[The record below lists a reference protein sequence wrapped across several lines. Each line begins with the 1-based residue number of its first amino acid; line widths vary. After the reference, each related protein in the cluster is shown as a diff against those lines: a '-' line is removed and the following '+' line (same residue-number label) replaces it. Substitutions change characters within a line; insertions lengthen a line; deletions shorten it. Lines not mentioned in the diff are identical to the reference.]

1 MMKNMDLFAILSSMA
16 DEKYRLFSCKLLPD
30 AVRKTVIGVRLPR
43 LRTLAKN
50 MVKNGAY
57 SIVLNSSIGSTMEE
71 KMVYGMLIGYAPLTD
86 EQKFE
91 YLLKFVPKIDCWSV
105 CDCVCVSL
113 KFKDKK
119 KLWAFLLKNYA
130 KSTAE
135 FELRFVLVMALNHF
149 LEEKYL
155 EDVLRLVAN
164 ISSPAYYVVM
174 AQAWLLS
181 MLYVKFPQS
190 VLDFLTSHNVS
201 TIVYAKTLQKILE
214 SRQISQIQREEI
226 KNLRYLLKIKATEQ

>member
-1 MMKNMDLFAILSSMA
+1 MKNMDLFAILSSMA

-57 SIVLNSSIGSTMEE
+57 AIVLNSSIGSTMEE

-164 ISSPAYYVVM
+164 ISSSAYYVVM

-190 VLDFLTSHNVS
+190 VLDFLTSHKVS

>member
-57 SIVLNSSIGSTMEE
+57 AIVLNSSIGSTMEE

-135 FELRFVLVMALNHF
+135 FELRFVLVMVLNHF

-190 VLDFLTSHNVS
+190 VLDFLTSHKVS

-214 SRQISQIQREEI
+214 SMQISQIQREEI

>member
-155 EDVLRLVAN
+155 EDVLRLVEN

-190 VLDFLTSHNVS
+190 VLDFLTSHKVS

-226 KNLRYLLKIKATEQ
+226 KNLRYLLKIKATV

>member
-1 MMKNMDLFAILSSMA
+1 MDLFAILSSMA

-57 SIVLNSSIGSTMEE
+57 AIVLNSSIGSTMEE

-86 EQKFE
+86 EQKFD

>member
-1 MMKNMDLFAILSSMA
+1 MDLFAILSSMA

-57 SIVLNSSIGSTMEE
+57 AIVLNSSIGSTMEE

-155 EDVLRLVAN
+155 EDVLRLVEN

-190 VLDFLTSHNVS
+190 VLDFLTSHKVS

>member
-57 SIVLNSSIGSTMEE
+57 AIVLNSSIGSTMEE

-135 FELRFVLVMALNHF
+135 FELRFILVMALNHF

-164 ISSPAYYVVM
+164 ISSSAYYVVM

-190 VLDFLTSHNVS
+190 VLDFLTSHKVS

>member
-1 MMKNMDLFAILSSMA
+1 
-16 DEKYRLFSCKLLPD
+16 
-30 AVRKTVIGVRLPR
+30 
-43 LRTLAKN
+43 
-50 MVKNGAY
+50 
-57 SIVLNSSIGSTMEE
+57 
-71 KMVYGMLIGYAPLTD
+71 MVYGMLIGYAPLTD

-155 EDVLRLVAN
+155 EDVLRLVEN
-164 ISSPAYYVVM
+164 ISSSAYYVVM

-190 VLDFLTSHNVS
+190 VLDFLTSHKVS

-214 SRQISQIQREEI
+214 SRQISQIQREKI

>member
-1 MMKNMDLFAILSSMA
+1 MDLFAILSSMA

-30 AVRKTVIGVRLPR
+30 AVRKTVIGVRLPQ

-57 SIVLNSSIGSTMEE
+57 AIVLNSSIGSTMEE

-155 EDVLRLVAN
+155 EDVLRLVEN

-190 VLDFLTSHNVS
+190 VLDFLTSHKVS

>member
-1 MMKNMDLFAILSSMA
+1 MDLFAILSSMA

-57 SIVLNSSIGSTMEE
+57 AIVLNSSIGSTMEE

-164 ISSPAYYVVM
+164 ISSSAYYVVM

-190 VLDFLTSHNVS
+190 MLDFLTSHKVS
-201 TIVYAKTLQKILE
+201 IIVYAKTLQKILE
-214 SRQISQIQREEI
+214 SRQISQIQREKI

>member
-1 MMKNMDLFAILSSMA
+1 MDLFAILSSMA

-30 AVRKTVIGVRLPR
+30 EIRKTVIGVRLPQ

-155 EDVLRLVAN
+155 EDVLRLVEN

-190 VLDFLTSHNVS
+190 VLDFLTSHKVS

-214 SRQISQIQREEI
+214 SRQISQIQREKI

>member
-1 MMKNMDLFAILSSMA
+1 MDLFAILSSMA

-57 SIVLNSSIGSTMEE
+57 AIVLNSSIGSTMEE

-86 EQKFE
+86 EQKFD

-155 EDVLRLVAN
+155 EDVLMLVEN

-190 VLDFLTSHNVS
+190 ALDFLTSHKVS

-214 SRQISQIQREEI
+214 SKQISQIQREKI

>member
-1 MMKNMDLFAILSSMA
+1 MDLFAILSSMA

-119 KLWAFLLKNYA
+119 KLWAFLLKSYA

-164 ISSPAYYVVM
+164 ISSSAYYVVM

-190 VLDFLTSHNVS
+190 VLDFLTSHKVS

>member
-30 AVRKTVIGVRLPR
+30 AVRKTVIGVRLPQ

-57 SIVLNSSIGSTMEE
+57 AIVLNSSIGSTMEE

-149 LEEKYL
+149 FEEKYL

-190 VLDFLTSHNVS
+190 VLDFLTSHKVS

-214 SRQISQIQREEI
+214 SRQISQIQREKI

>member
-1 MMKNMDLFAILSSMA
+1 MDLFAILSSMA

-30 AVRKTVIGVRLPR
+30 AVRKTVIGVRLPQ

-57 SIVLNSSIGSTMEE
+57 AIVLNSSIGSTMEE

-190 VLDFLTSHNVS
+190 VLDFLTSHKVS

>member
-1 MMKNMDLFAILSSMA
+1 MDLFAILSSMA

-57 SIVLNSSIGSTMEE
+57 AIVLNSSIGSTMEE

-86 EQKFE
+86 EQKFD

-155 EDVLRLVAN
+155 EDVLRLVEN

-190 VLDFLTSHNVS
+190 VLDFLTSHKVS

-214 SRQISQIQREEI
+214 SRQISQIQREKI

>member
-1 MMKNMDLFAILSSMA
+1 MDLFAILSSMA

-57 SIVLNSSIGSTMEE
+57 AIVLNSSIGSTMEE

-86 EQKFE
+86 EQKFD

-155 EDVLRLVAN
+155 EDVLRLVEN

-190 VLDFLTSHNVS
+190 VLDFLTSHKVS

>member
-1 MMKNMDLFAILSSMA
+1 MDLFAILSSMA

-119 KLWAFLLKNYA
+119 KLWAFLLKSYA

-155 EDVLRLVAN
+155 EDVLRLVEN

-190 VLDFLTSHNVS
+190 VLDFLTSHKVS

>member
-30 AVRKTVIGVRLPR
+30 AVRKTVIGVRLPQ

-57 SIVLNSSIGSTMEE
+57 AIVLNSSIGSTMEE

-155 EDVLRLVAN
+155 EDVLRLVEN
-164 ISSPAYYVVM
+164 ISSSAYYVVM

-190 VLDFLTSHNVS
+190 VLDFLTSHKVS

-214 SRQISQIQREEI
+214 SRQISQIQREKI

>member
-1 MMKNMDLFAILSSMA
+1 MDLFAILSSMA

-57 SIVLNSSIGSTMEE
+57 AIVLNSSIGSTMEE

-135 FELRFVLVMALNHF
+135 FELRFVLVMVLNHF

-155 EDVLRLVAN
+155 EDVLRLVEN

-190 VLDFLTSHNVS
+190 VLDFLTSHKVS

>member
-57 SIVLNSSIGSTMEE
+57 AIVLNSSIGSTMEE

-155 EDVLRLVAN
+155 EDVLRLVEN

-190 VLDFLTSHNVS
+190 VLDFLTSHKVS

-214 SRQISQIQREEI
+214 SRQISQIQREKI

>member
-1 MMKNMDLFAILSSMA
+1 MDLFAILSSMA

-57 SIVLNSSIGSTMEE
+57 AIVLNSSIGSTMEE

-135 FELRFVLVMALNHF
+135 FELRFVLVMVLNHF

-190 VLDFLTSHNVS
+190 VLDFLTSHKVS

>member
-1 MMKNMDLFAILSSMA
+1 MDLFAILSSMA

-57 SIVLNSSIGSTMEE
+57 AIVLNSSIGSTMEE

-164 ISSPAYYVVM
+164 ISSSAYYVVM

-190 VLDFLTSHNVS
+190 VLDFLTSHKVS
-201 TIVYAKTLQKILE
+201 IIVYAKTLQKILE
-214 SRQISQIQREEI
+214 SRQISQIQREKI

>member
-119 KLWAFLLKNYA
+119 KLWAFLLKSYA

-155 EDVLRLVAN
+155 EDVLRLVEN

-190 VLDFLTSHNVS
+190 VLDFLTSHKVS

-226 KNLRYLLKIKATEQ
+226 LKEKMAAHKG

>member
-1 MMKNMDLFAILSSMA
+1 MDLFAILSSMA

-57 SIVLNSSIGSTMEE
+57 AIVLNSSIGSTMEE

-164 ISSPAYYVVM
+164 ISSSAYYVVM

-190 VLDFLTSHNVS
+190 VLDFLTSHKVS

-214 SRQISQIQREEI
+214 SRQISQIQREKI

>member
-1 MMKNMDLFAILSSMA
+1 MDLFAILSSMA

-57 SIVLNSSIGSTMEE
+57 AIVLNSSIGSTMEE

-135 FELRFVLVMALNHF
+135 FELRFILVMALNHF

-155 EDVLRLVAN
+155 EDVLRLVEN

-190 VLDFLTSHNVS
+190 VLDFLKNHKVS
-201 TIVYAKTLQKILE
+201 AIVYAKTLQKILE

>member
-1 MMKNMDLFAILSSMA
+1 MDLFAILSSMA

-135 FELRFVLVMALNHF
+135 FELRFVLVMVLNHF

-164 ISSPAYYVVM
+164 ISSSAYYVVM

-190 VLDFLTSHNVS
+190 VLDFLTSHKIS

>member
-1 MMKNMDLFAILSSMA
+1 MDLFAILSSMA

-30 AVRKTVIGVRLPR
+30 AVRKTVIGVRLPQ

-57 SIVLNSSIGSTMEE
+57 AIVLNSSIGSTMEE

-155 EDVLRLVAN
+155 EDVLRLVEN
-164 ISSPAYYVVM
+164 ISSSAYYVVM

-190 VLDFLTSHNVS
+190 VLDFLTSHKVS

>member
-1 MMKNMDLFAILSSMA
+1 MDLFAILSSMA

-30 AVRKTVIGVRLPR
+30 AVRKTVIGVRLPQ

-57 SIVLNSSIGSTMEE
+57 AIVLNSSIGSTMEE

-149 LEEKYL
+149 FEEKYL

>member
-43 LRTLAKN
+43 LRALAKN

-57 SIVLNSSIGSTMEE
+57 AIVLNSSIGSTMEE

-155 EDVLRLVAN
+155 EDVLRLVEN
-164 ISSPAYYVVM
+164 ISSSAYYVVM

-190 VLDFLTSHNVS
+190 VLDFLTSHKVS

>member
-1 MMKNMDLFAILSSMA
+1 MDLFAILSSMA

-30 AVRKTVIGVRLPR
+30 AVRKTVIGVRLPQ

-57 SIVLNSSIGSTMEE
+57 AIVLNSSIGSTMEE

-149 LEEKYL
+149 WEEKYL

-214 SRQISQIQREEI
+214 SRQISQIQREKI

>member
-30 AVRKTVIGVRLPR
+30 AVRKTVIGVRLPQ

-57 SIVLNSSIGSTMEE
+57 AIVLNSSIGSTMEE

-190 VLDFLTSHNVS
+190 VLDFLTSHKVS

>member
-30 AVRKTVIGVRLPR
+30 AVRKTVIGVRLPQ

-57 SIVLNSSIGSTMEE
+57 AIVLNSSIGSTMEE

-155 EDVLRLVAN
+155 EDVLRLVEN

-190 VLDFLTSHNVS
+190 VLDFLTSHKVS

>member
-57 SIVLNSSIGSTMEE
+57 AIVLNSSIGSTMEE

-164 ISSPAYYVVM
+164 ISSSAYYVVM

>member
-1 MMKNMDLFAILSSMA
+1 MDLFAILSSMA

-105 CDCVCVSL
+105 CECVCVSL

-155 EDVLRLVAN
+155 EDVLRLVEN

-190 VLDFLTSHNVS
+190 VLDFLTSHKVS

>member
-105 CDCVCVSL
+105 CDSVCVSL

-155 EDVLRLVAN
+155 EDVLRLVEN

-190 VLDFLTSHNVS
+190 VLDFLTSHKVS

>member
-1 MMKNMDLFAILSSMA
+1 MDLFAILSSMA

-30 AVRKTVIGVRLPR
+30 AVRKTVIGVRLPQ

-57 SIVLNSSIGSTMEE
+57 AIVLNSSIGSTMEE

-155 EDVLRLVAN
+155 EDVLRLVEN
-164 ISSPAYYVVM
+164 ISSSAYYVVM

>member
-1 MMKNMDLFAILSSMA
+1 MDLFAILSSMA

-57 SIVLNSSIGSTMEE
+57 AIVLNSSIGSTMEE

-86 EQKFE
+86 EQKFD

-164 ISSPAYYVVM
+164 ISSSAYYVVM

>member
-1 MMKNMDLFAILSSMA
+1 MDLFAILSSMA

-30 AVRKTVIGVRLPR
+30 AVRKTVIGVRLPQ

-57 SIVLNSSIGSTMEE
+57 AIVLNSSIGSTMEE

-149 LEEKYL
+149 FEEKYL
-155 EDVLRLVAN
+155 EDVLRLFEN

>member
-57 SIVLNSSIGSTMEE
+57 AIVLNSSIGSTMEE

-86 EQKFE
+86 EQKFD